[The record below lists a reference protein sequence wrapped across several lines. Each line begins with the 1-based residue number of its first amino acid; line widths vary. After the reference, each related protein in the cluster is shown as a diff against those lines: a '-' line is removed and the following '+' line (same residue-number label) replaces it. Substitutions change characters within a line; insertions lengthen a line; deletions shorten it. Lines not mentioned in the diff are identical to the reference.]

1 MAEHSRKAVA
11 FDMDHDDMVALGRA
25 LSGESV
31 DLTAA
36 IPEDDQILTIRLDD
50 LMQDDNGEVVL
61 FNDSGMR
68 ALALA
73 TDADIVAEGSSGQH
87 VTASG
92 EDVSGF
98 HYLTFDTGLTLYYQ
112 DGLEVIVRGGEP
124 A

>member
-36 IPEDDQILTIRLDD
+36 IPEDDQILTLRLDD